1 LILSGGTDIF
11 RSGKVKRPFCA
22 ILHGIKRKMA
32 SNAEDEIV
40 PVDFPG
46 NVRRLTGKGYFLP
59 PDISSGGHISG
70 LRPIDE

>member
-1 LILSGGTDIF
+1 
-11 RSGKVKRPFCA
+11 
-22 ILHGIKRKMA
+22 MA